1 MSDTLITEGLV
12 ALSEAIK
19 SGRKKK
25 RGRKKG
31 VKSAIKRLVPNKRF
45 VRDVSFYGTGVAVGM
60 GLPQKAYR
68 KLNNMRYY
76 G

>member
-25 RGRKKG
+25 RGRSKRIAKG
-31 VKSAIKRLVPNKRF
+31 LA
-45 VRDVSFYGTGVAVGM
+45 RDISLIGTGAIAGAGVPSKV
-60 GLPQKAYR
+60 YR
-68 KLNNMRYY
+68 KIQNMRYS

>member
-1 MSDTLITEGLV
+1 MSDTLITEGFI

-31 VKSAIKRLVPNKRF
+31 SKSAMKRLVPGKRL
-45 VRDVSFYGTGVAVGM
+45 VRDVSLLGTGVAVGM

-68 KLNNMRYY
+68 KLHNMRYS